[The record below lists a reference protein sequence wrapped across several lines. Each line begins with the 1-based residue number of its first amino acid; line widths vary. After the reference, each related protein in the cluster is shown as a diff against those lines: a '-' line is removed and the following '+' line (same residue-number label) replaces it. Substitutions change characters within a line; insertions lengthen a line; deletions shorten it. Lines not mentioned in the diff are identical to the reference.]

1 MKHVNAI
8 LNDRQA
14 TNLELLFT
22 TAWIDAKA
30 NESESLDLTTEDIDE
45 LKEVLLWLMS
55 ITTPKKLSVKPQ

>member
-14 TNLELLFT
+14 TNLQLLST

-30 NESESLDLTTEDIDE
+30 HESESLDLTTEDIDE
-45 LKEVLLWLMS
+45 LKEVLM
-55 ITTPKKLSVKPQ
+55 

>member
-14 TNLELLFT
+14 TNLQLLFT

-45 LKEVLLWLMS
+45 LKEVLL
-55 ITTPKKLSVKPQ
+55 